1 MLKITENKFKL
12 LGTEWTVL
20 DRTDKGFL
28 CIADSIGNKV
38 FDNNSNDWRNSELRS
53 YLNEAYLQKLE
64 AAVGAENIIPF
75 ERDLL
80 SLDGQTEY
88 GSCEDKVS
96 LLTVDEH
103 RKYRGLL
110 PNTGDWWWLITP
122 WSTPCNDYHYTVAV
136 VAPSG
141 CIYRGNCYDCD
152 SGVRPFCI
160 FDSSIFESEGK

>member
-28 CIADSIGNKV
+28 CVADSIGSKV
-38 FDNNSNDWRNSELRS
+38 FDDNSNDWRNSELRS

-64 AAVGAENIIPF
+64 AEVGAENIIPF

-88 GSCEDKVS
+88 GSYEDKVS
-96 LLTVDEH
+96 LLTVDEY
-103 RKYRGLL
+103 RKYRSLL
-110 PNTGDWWWLITP
+110 QNTGAWWWLITP
-122 WSTPCNDYHYTVAV
+122 WSTPCNGYHYTVAV

-141 CIYRGNCYDCD
+141 LIYGYDCND
-152 SGVRPFCI
+152 YVGVRPFCI
-160 FDSSIFESEGK
+160 FNSSIFESEGK

>member
-1 MLKITENKFKL
+1 MLKITKNKFKL

-20 DRTDKGFL
+20 DRTEKGFL
-28 CIADSIGNKV
+28 CIADSIGDKV
-38 FDNNSNDWRNSELRS
+38 FDDNSNDWRNSELRS

-64 AAVGAENIIPF
+64 AAVGVENIIPL

-96 LLTVDEH
+96 LLTVDEY
-103 RKYRGLL
+103 RKYRSLL

-122 WSTPCNDYHYTVAV
+122 WSTPCNDYHYTVTV

-141 CIYRGNCYDCD
+141 GILRRSSNGD

-160 FDSSIFESEGK
+160 FNSSIFESEGK